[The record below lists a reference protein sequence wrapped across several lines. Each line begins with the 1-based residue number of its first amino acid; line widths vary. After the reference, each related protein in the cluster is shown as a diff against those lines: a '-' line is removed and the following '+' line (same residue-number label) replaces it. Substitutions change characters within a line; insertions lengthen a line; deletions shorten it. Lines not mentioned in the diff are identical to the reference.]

1 MSKSCLSKKL
11 VTAWTIPG
19 RSAHVRVRTP
29 KAVLSPPVV
38 RIESAAGSVAE
49 SIADITL
56 LVDKSY
62 PSDIL
67 V

>member
-1 MSKSCLSKKL
+1 
-11 VTAWTIPG
+11 
-19 RSAHVRVRTP
+19 
-29 KAVLSPPVV
+29 V